1 MYRTQKLVIE
11 AEVFARGNF
20 SCGDEDLNDC
30 CKYLRKNSNDWYCN
44 LFDED
49 LKKGTG
55 YPTYS
60 NSCKVARKR
69 RLVVL
74 DPDLKEKELSRT
86 EHIEKLRQE
95 IGIAKESLGF
105 YESHTQED
113 LDELEQEHE
122 AERAF
127 EMMVEESRKIETEMI
142 HEGLADIDH
151 FVEEDDEEA
160 DHDTDVDSGYLEDD
174 ECNGSYR

>member
-1 MYRTQKLVIE
+1 MQSTQKIVIE
-11 AEVFARGNF
+11 TEVFARGNF
-20 SCGDEDLNDC
+20 RCGDDGRNDC
-30 CKYLRKNSNDWYCN
+30 CQFLESNSGNWHCN
-44 LFDED
+44 LFDEELRKGATYPPYGSLCRD
-49 LKKGTG
+49 SRKKGLT
-55 YPTYS
+55 
-60 NSCKVARKR
+60 
-69 RLVVL
+69 VL
-74 DPDLKEKELSRT
+74 DPNIKEKELSRT

-95 IGIAKESLGF
+95 IGTAKESLEF

-151 FVEEDDEEA
+151 FAEDDDEEA
-160 DHDTDVDSGYLEDD
+160 DHDTDVDLGYLEDD
-174 ECNGSYR
+174 ECNGSNR